1 MDILKRI
8 GAIFYPPRCIFCSR
22 VVHYNET
29 CCPDCRARLPQGSE
43 PFFPEENSCLSG
55 CCAPFF
61 YKGVVRERLISFK
74 SVRHRELG
82 HAFALLAAPGVKA
95 ALGETR
101 PLVCCV
107 PNFEPEQRRVYN
119 PARVFGRA
127 LAKELGLP
135 FEGALLI
142 QTRKKQAQHM
152 LSARERLHNVEDL
165 FAVALPELSE
175 GRDILLCDDI
185 ITTGA
190 TLNACAKALLEAGA
204 RQVFGAGCARSGHFA
219 NLRGDEKSG

>member
-8 GAIFYPPRCIFCSR
+8 SAIFYPPRCIFCSR

-29 CCPDCRARLPQGSE
+29 CCPDCRARLPQSGKL
-43 PFFPEENSCLSG
+43 FLPEVSGCLSG
-55 CCAPFF
+55 CYAPFR
-61 YKGVVRERLISFK
+61 YEGAVRKQLLAFK

-82 HAFALLAAPGVKA
+82 HAFALLAAPGIKA

-135 FEGALLI
+135 FKGGLLI
-142 QTRKKQAQHM
+142 QTRQKERQHM
-152 LSARERLHNVEDL
+152 LSARERLINVEDL
-165 FAVALPELSE
+165 FAAALPGLIA

-204 RQVFGAGCARSGHFA
+204 HRVFGAGCAHTA
-219 NLRGDEKSG
+219 QDTNLCGGEKSG

>member
-1 MDILKRI
+1 M
-8 GAIFYPPRCIFCSR
+8 CIR
-22 VVHYNET
+22 
-29 CCPDCRARLPQGSE
+29 DR
-43 PFFPEENSCLSG
+43 
-55 CCAPFF
+55 
-61 YKGVVRERLISFK
+61 
-74 SVRHRELG
+74 
-82 HAFALLAAPGVKA
+82 
-95 ALGETR
+95 
-101 PLVCCV
+101 VCCV

-204 RQVFGAGCARSGHFA
+204 RQVFGAGCARSEQSA
-219 NLRGDEKSG
+219 NLRGGEKSG